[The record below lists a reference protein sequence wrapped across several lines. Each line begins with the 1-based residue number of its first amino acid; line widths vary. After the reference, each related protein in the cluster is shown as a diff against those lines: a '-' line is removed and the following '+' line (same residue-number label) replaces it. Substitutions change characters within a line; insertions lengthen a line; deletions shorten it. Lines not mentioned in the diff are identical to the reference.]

1 MSEDQREMFD
11 LVIQPRSIARLIDV
25 DAISFTGSYIGLSKQ
40 CCGRVGKR
48 VEFAT
53 SGISILAVKPAQNG
67 CTGYKVHD
75 NTHGVYYV
83 NGAFPKRLVESIQ
96 RGFYV
101 YYSQQGPWSIYKKTE

>member
-1 MSEDQREMFD
+1 MSEDQSEMFD
-11 LVIQPRSIARLIDV
+11 LVLQTRADARLVGV
-25 DAISFTGSYIGLSKQ
+25 DAISVKGYIGLSDQ
-40 CCGRVGKR
+40 CYSRVGEH

-53 SGISILAVKPAQNG
+53 SGINILAVKPAQNG